1 MAEFRKQNALQTG
14 FIMKTKFKMSISSL
28 QPLLVYGL
36 INCGLAFTFS
46 PESKSQCQK
55 RPGAFEHLFRNVD
68 GRACSFLFFLP
79 LLRHNQTRE
88 GDTMQWVSER
98 GFYLIYTM
106 LNILSAIALEN
117 GRGNSN
123 KMHRITLGNFMS
135 FVTWFNQLK
144 VKFGNFYNLT
154 GVFF

>member
-68 GRACSFLFFLP
+68 GRACSFLFFF
-79 LLRHNQTRE
+79 T
-88 GDTMQWVSER
+88 
-98 GFYLIYTM
+98 I
-106 LNILSAIALEN
+106 
-117 GRGNSN
+117 
-123 KMHRITLGNFMS
+123 
-135 FVTWFNQLK
+135 VTP
-144 VKFGNFYNLT
+144 
-154 GVFF
+154 

>member
-1 MAEFRKQNALQTG
+1 
-14 FIMKTKFKMSISSL
+14 
-28 QPLLVYGL
+28 
-36 INCGLAFTFS
+36 
-46 PESKSQCQK
+46 
-55 RPGAFEHLFRNVD
+55 
-68 GRACSFLFFLP
+68 
-79 LLRHNQTRE
+79 
-88 GDTMQWVSER
+88 MQWVSER

-144 VKFGNFYNLT
+144 VKFGNFYNRCLFLILNSKLKLLKSEIFQIQT
-154 GVFF
+154 SRTSFRTFGLQR

>member
-36 INCGLAFTFS
+36 INCG
-46 PESKSQCQK
+46 QCQK

-88 GDTMQWVSER
+88 RDTMQWVSER

-106 LNILSAIALEN
+106 LNILSASALEN

>member
-1 MAEFRKQNALQTG
+1 
-14 FIMKTKFKMSISSL
+14 
-28 QPLLVYGL
+28 
-36 INCGLAFTFS
+36 
-46 PESKSQCQK
+46 
-55 RPGAFEHLFRNVD
+55 
-68 GRACSFLFFLP
+68 
-79 LLRHNQTRE
+79 
-88 GDTMQWVSER
+88 MQWVSER

-154 GVFF
+154 GVFLILNSKLLKSEIFQIQTSRTSFRTFGLQR

>member
-1 MAEFRKQNALQTG
+1 
-14 FIMKTKFKMSISSL
+14 L

-46 PESKSQCQK
+46 PESK
-55 RPGAFEHLFRNVD
+55 RNVD

-88 GDTMQWVSER
+88 GDTMQWISER

>member
-1 MAEFRKQNALQTG
+1 
-14 FIMKTKFKMSISSL
+14 
-28 QPLLVYGL
+28 
-36 INCGLAFTFS
+36 
-46 PESKSQCQK
+46 
-55 RPGAFEHLFRNVD
+55 
-68 GRACSFLFFLP
+68 
-79 LLRHNQTRE
+79 
-88 GDTMQWVSER
+88 MQWVSER

-106 LNILSAIALEN
+106 LNILSAIALEI